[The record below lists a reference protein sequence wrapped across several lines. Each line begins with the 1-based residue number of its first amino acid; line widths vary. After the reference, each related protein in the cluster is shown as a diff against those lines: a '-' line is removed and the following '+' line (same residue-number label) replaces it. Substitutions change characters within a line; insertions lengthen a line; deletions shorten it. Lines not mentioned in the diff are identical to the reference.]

1 MSSEIFLKRRDNS
14 ASNILVSEMMI
25 LAEMCLCVK
34 YSTVDIILSLLSV
47 RRYNVVKWT

>member
-25 LAEMCLCVK
+25 LAGEIAGTFGVEN
-34 YSTVDIILSLLSV
+34 SLAFAIS
-47 RRYNVVKWT
+47 RSGRTSFAG